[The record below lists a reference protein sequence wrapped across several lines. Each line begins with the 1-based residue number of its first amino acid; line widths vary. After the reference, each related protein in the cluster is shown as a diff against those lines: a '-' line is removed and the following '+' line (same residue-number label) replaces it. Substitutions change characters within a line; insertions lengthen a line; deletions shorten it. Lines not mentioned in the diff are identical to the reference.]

1 MINGYS
7 LRQQLI
13 VQTAV
18 IMAIVFLMLSAGIW
32 SYAKRAADIS
42 FNRLLNSASIS
53 ILERVTV
60 REGQIDL
67 DLPYAALSMLEL
79 APDDKIFYEVL
90 DHNGQHLTGY
100 TGLPEPKNYVPSSQ
114 PQFYTEGYKGEAL
127 SMVVQSK
134 RIISPVASGWVTILL
149 GQTRQARNE
158 LADEIF
164 YNALFGLIGILLLTL
179 LLVGFGIRQ
188 TLLPLNQISDLLKRR
203 PILDRSPIPET
214 PIQEAAPLVNAI
226 NDYQS
231 QLLQNLDTMQMFIAD
246 ASHQIRSSLGG
257 LQGQLDIALQT
268 DNPKDLQLR
277 LSKIRHQYEQL
288 TRLTN
293 QLLAHA
299 LVTHRSD
306 TQYPEVLHLNKWVTD
321 ILTEVVRDYAHT
333 PIEFSYHAD
342 DDQMK
347 IQGDRISLKE
357 ALRNVLDNAVKYGPP
372 DNHIDVRLSVELV
385 QQKMMTLIQIDDR
398 GPGIPPH
405 LRRQATR
412 RFSRLLNN
420 THNGSGLGL
429 AIVDTVVTA
438 HEGVLKLSDSP
449 SGGLRVK
456 IYLPILPPNLP
467 KEDTDEPV
475 V

>member
-1 MINGYS
+1 MIKGYS

-13 VQTAV
+13 VQTAAL
-18 IMAIVFLMLSAGIW
+18 MAIVFLMLSAGIW

-42 FNRLLNSASIS
+42 FDRLLNSASIS

-100 TGLPEPKNYVPSSQ
+100 TGIPEPKNYVPSAK
-114 PQFYTEGYKGEAL
+114 PQFYTARFKGEVL
-127 SMVVQSK
+127 NLVTQSK
-134 RIISPVASGWVTILL
+134 RIISPMAQGWVTITL
-149 GQTRQARNE
+149 GQTRQARTE

-164 YNALFGLIGILLLTL
+164 YNALFGLFGIMLLTL
-179 LLVGFGIRQ
+179 MLVGFGIRQ
-188 TLLPLNQISDLLKRR
+188 TLLPLNQISGMLKKR
-203 PILDRSPIPET
+203 PVLDRSPLPET
-214 PIQEAAPLVNAI
+214 PIQEVAPLVSAI

-268 DNPKDLQLR
+268 DNPNDLHKR
-277 LSKIRHQYEQL
+277 LSKIREQYQQL

-306 TQYPEVLHLNKWVTD
+306 TQHPEILHLNKWVTD

-333 PIEFSYHAD
+333 NIEFSYHAD
-342 DDQMK
+342 DDQMR
-347 IQGDRISLKE
+347 IEGDRISLKE
-357 ALRNVLDNAVKYGPP
+357 ALRNVLDNAVKYGPS
-372 DNHIDVRLSVELV
+372 DNHIDIKLTLELY
-385 QQKMMTLIQIDDR
+385 QKQMMTLIQIDDQ
-398 GPGIPPH
+398 GPGIPAH
-405 LRRQATR
+405 MRRQATR
-412 RFSRLLNN
+412 RFSRLP
-420 THNGSGLGL
+420 TSSTTGSGLGL
-429 AIVDTVVTA
+429 AIVETVINA
-438 HEGVLKLSDSP
+438 HGGAFKLSDSP

-456 IYLPILPPNLP
+456 LYLPMMPLNDAE
-467 KEDTDEPV
+467 EDSRAWPL
-475 V
+475 